1 MLQILK
7 VRAHYSLIYQ
17 ERRMTQSL
25 HDHLQSKT
33 SSSNLPE
40 GFIYLED
47 VAPTIIQEISYA
59 RSHNFIGR
67 PLDGYEAER
76 CIVSIPLGNALAN
89 AQEEVLNQG
98 MTLKVYETYRPL
110 RAAQDI
116 IKWVMNINDLKM
128 KAEFYPDIDKSKVFE
143 LGFIA
148 IRSQHTR
155 GAAVDLTLVPLPVPS
170 QDTYQ
175 PGDDLKDSRLAKALR
190 FNDNSIEMGT
200 GFDCFDD
207 LSHTMNPN
215 ISAEA
220 HHNRMR
226 LKDLMGKHGFINYEK
241 EWWHYSLRDEPFPDT
256 YFDFPI
262 R

>member
-1 MLQILK
+1 MSHAAPHSIHIK
-7 VRAHYSLIYQ
+7 ANTHG
-17 ERRMTQSL
+17 
-25 HDHLQSKT
+25 
-33 SSSNLPE
+33 LPY

-47 VAPTIIQEISYA
+47 VAPTIIQDISYA
-59 RSHNFIGR
+59 KFHNFIGR
-67 PLDGYEAER
+67 PLEGYEAER
-76 CIVSIPLGNALAN
+76 CIVSIPLGNALAG
-89 AQEEVLNQG
+89 AQEEILNQG
-98 MTLKVYETYRPL
+98 MTLKVYEAYRPL

-116 IKWVMNINDLKM
+116 VKWAMDINDQKM
-128 KAEFYPDIDKSKVFE
+128 KAAFYPAIDKSKVFE

-175 PGDDLKDSRLAKALR
+175 PRNDLKDPQLAKALQ

-200 GFDCFDD
+200 RFDYFDE

-215 ISAEA
+215 VSAEA
-220 HHNRMR
+220 HYNRIR
-226 LKDLMGKHGFINYEK
+226 LKDLMAKHGFINYEK
-241 EWWHYSLRDEPFPDT
+241 EWWHYCLQDEPFPDT